1 MVMPPTVISLKEE
14 MRLLEIEIADIKDR
28 LSVVEEQSGINRN
41 MIDEA
46 SDRMDALDD
55 RMDKEL

>member
-1 MVMPPTVISLKEE
+1 MAIPPTVISLKEE